1 MLASKT
7 RKLLALLLSLT
18 MCVSLLG
25 TAALAADPNAEPI
38 CGKEEHTHSDACYE
52 RALACGKEESE
63 GHVHGDACYTLAC
76 GQEESTGHTHT
87 DACYEAEELIC
98 RQRESEGHVHGDACY
113 TLTCGQ
119 EEVES
124 HTHSDACYTR
134 GVLTCTQTEHTHDA
148 GCYAEEG
155 SGDPA
160 PEHVAEVDGVP
171 YESLDAAI
179 AAANNGGDKTI
190 VVLNDCSLAGTV
202 ELRAPMNITCDS
214 DNPVTITLT
223 GSDAYGFRIGKGSG
237 GNYSFSNLVI
247 QTDTLLSCI
256 SIQAYDPTNPV
267 NVSISNCSITNTK
280 KTAIDFEGTTYPGPD
295 TNYFDLTVNNCSI
308 TAATY
313 AIGCG
318 SDNNSPNVGSSSLTV
333 KDSTLTLLQNG
344 VYGIHTPK
352 ALLSLTIDGNT
363 FITAASGGIKYVYTS
378 DNTVSI
384 TNNDFTQC
392 RTSDSSYSIMC
403 TNQIT
408 DSSDPRSY
416 QWATELSGNDLTG
429 ANTIIAV
436 GAELEA
442 FWFPDGQAQNDNQL
456 NNLGQSNTTDAGTR
470 YGKSNYGQSQLF
482 KISGVSLTDFHIVSD
497 SLAFTVGDSAQNTSY
512 YYNTET
518 SSGAYTN
525 AKPDFSDY
533 WTEENPRH
541 CSASLA
547 TWEEANAITRW
558 TFGQDSLDILSSD
571 ENGLITA
578 EDDVAKVEVNP
589 ATGEITV
596 TPKAAG
602 TTYLNAY
609 VGSGTDETGTKIG
622 SIPNAKSDTLV
633 ITVSS
638 PSTPVI
644 PPITP
649 VDPTPTPDPDPDP
662 SEPTEEIPD
671 EDVPQGEL
679 PEQPEQPGDPG
690 TQPENPEETVI
701 DEEEPPMADA
711 PETGDNLALWVTAAS
726 LSGLGLIAL
735 VVTGRKRKEQEK

>member
-1 MLASKT
+1 MLASKI
-7 RKLLALLLSLT
+7 RKTLALLLSLT

-25 TAALAADPNAEPI
+25 TAVYA
-38 CGKEEHTHSDACYE
+38 
-52 RALACGKEESE
+52 
-63 GHVHGDACYTLAC
+63 
-76 GQEESTGHTHT
+76 
-87 DACYEAEELIC
+87 
-98 RQRESEGHVHGDACY
+98 
-113 TLTCGQ
+113 
-119 EEVES
+119 
-124 HTHSDACYTR
+124 
-134 GVLTCTQTEHTHDA
+134 
-148 GCYAEEG
+148 AEEG
-155 SGDPA
+155 DNSSSPETSVCTCESTDGTHAKGCPLYVEPTEEPGLSDGDEAVARVISMIGALPGDITLESETAIQAARAAYDALTAEQQALVTNYALLTSAEAALAELKEPADPA
-160 PEHVAEVDGVP
+160 PVYVAEVGGIR
-171 YESLDAAI
+171 YESLDEAI
-179 AAANNGGDKTI
+179 AAANNGGNKTI
-190 VVLNDCSLAGTV
+190 VVHNDCSLAGTV

-280 KTAIDFEGTTYPGPD
+280 KTAIDFEGTSYPGPD

-363 FITAASGGIKYVYTS
+363 FITAASGGIKYIYTS

-392 RTSDSSYSIMC
+392 RTSNSSYSIMC

-408 DSSDPRSY
+408 DASDPRSY
-416 QWATELSGNDLTG
+416 QWATDLSGNDLTG

-436 GAELEA
+436 GADLEV
-442 FWFPDGQAQNDNQL
+442 FWFPDGQARNNNQL

-470 YGKSNYGQSQLF
+470 YAKSNYGQSSF
-482 KISGVSLTDFHIVSD
+482 FNRSGISLTDFNIASD
-497 SLAFTVGDSAQNTSY
+497 SLSFTTGDSAQNTSY

-525 AKPDFSDY
+525 AKPSFSDY

-547 TWEEANAITRW
+547 TWGEANAITRW
-558 TFGQDSLDILSSD
+558 TFGQDSLDILSPD

-633 ITVSS
+633 IIVSS
-638 PSTPVI
+638 PSTPIV
-644 PPITP
+644 PPTTDPTP
-649 VDPTPTPDPDPDP
+649 TPTPTPDPDPEP
-662 SEPTEEIPD
+662 SLPTEEIPD
-671 EDVPQGEL
+671 EDVPQSEL
-679 PEQPEQPGDPG
+679 PEQPGDPG
-690 TQPENPEETVI
+690 TQPEVPEETVI
-701 DEEEPPMADA
+701 DEEEPPLADA
-711 PETGDNLALWVTAAS
+711 PETGDDLTLWITAAA
-726 LSGLGLIAL
+726 LSGLGLAAL
-735 VVTGRKRKEQEK
+735 AITGRKRKEEN

>member
-25 TAALAADPNAEPI
+25 TAVYA
-38 CGKEEHTHSDACYE
+38 
-52 RALACGKEESE
+52 
-63 GHVHGDACYTLAC
+63 
-76 GQEESTGHTHT
+76 
-87 DACYEAEELIC
+87 
-98 RQRESEGHVHGDACY
+98 
-113 TLTCGQ
+113 
-119 EEVES
+119 
-124 HTHSDACYTR
+124 
-134 GVLTCTQTEHTHDA
+134 
-148 GCYAEEG
+148 AEEG
-155 SGDPA
+155 NNSSLPDASVCTCESTDGTHAEGCPLYVPAEDPGPSDGDEAVDTVISMIDALPGEITLEDEPAVQVARDAYDALTAEQQALVTNYAVLTSAEAALEELKTPA
-160 PEHVAEVDGVP
+160 PVYVAKVDGVS

-256 SIQAYDPTNPV
+256 SIQAYDPTNSV

-482 KISGVSLTDFHIVSD
+482 KSSGVSLTDFHIVSD

-525 AKPDFSDY
+525 AKPDFSGY

-578 EDDVAKVEVNP
+578 EDDVAKVEVDP

-609 VGSGTDETGTKIG
+609 VGSGTDETRTKIG

-649 VDPTPTPDPDPDP
+649 VDPTPTPDPDPDPDP